1 MVSLGLSV
9 IAAFLISFADLEFSN
24 SEAIVYNQ
32 KEARDYVIDQ
42 LKQKNQV
49 LNDLRSRETQLS
61 EANVE

>member
-24 SEAIVYNQ
+24 SEAIIYNQ

-42 LKQKNQV
+42 LKKKNQV
-49 LNDLRSRETQLS
+49 LNDLRSRE
-61 EANVE
+61 A

>member
-24 SEAIVYNQ
+24 SEAIIYNQ

>member
-9 IAAFLISFADLEFSN
+9 IAAFLISFADLEFSS
-24 SEAIVYNQ
+24 SEAVIYNQ

>member
-24 SEAIVYNQ
+24 SEAIIYNQ

-49 LNDLRSRETQLS
+49 LNDLRSREAQLS

>member
-24 SEAIVYNQ
+24 SEAIIYTQ